1 VNARVFTVG
10 VAEAEGVGGDEAPG
24 ITVARALRADGL
36 PVVARAVV
44 DEEEAA
50 LEAVLGPALDQPGIV
65 VILAPPG
72 GSAGDVVR
80 RVLARLA
87 GVRLVLSERLLRLLE
102 EGHARRGRAL
112 PRRLE
117 RLALLPQGA
126 QIWAASAEADA
137 SAEGVGSAGA
147 SGAAGWSLEVRAA
160 LVVVLPLD
168 APDLGALIEQHL
180 RPAAR
185 ERAGAGGVTLVRV
198 LRTTGLAPAEA
209 EERLAGWLGKEGPVT
224 VSCLVVDGDVWV
236 RLVARAASR
245 GLAEAALAA
254 AETPLR
260 AALGADCYGADAE
273 SLEEAVGALLRARGL
288 AVSTAESCTGGLVA
302 HRLTN
307 VPGSSRYVERGV
319 VVYSNEAK
327 EELLGVPHDLLR
339 AHGAVSAP
347 VAEAMARGVCR
358 VGGTACGIA
367 ITGIAGPDGGSAEKP
382 VGTVFVAVAAPA
394 GVTVRRFRFLGGR
407 SAVKWQSAQAAL
419 DMLRR
424 ALTG

>member
-1 VNARVFTVG
+1 VNARVLTLG
-10 VAEAEGVGGDEAPG
+10 VAEAEAAGGDEAPG
-24 ITVARALRADGL
+24 IAVARALRADGL
-36 PVVARAVV
+36 PVAARAVV
-44 DEEEAA
+44 EEEEAA
-50 LEAVLGPALDQPGIV
+50 LEAVLGPALEQPGIV

-87 GVRLVLSERLLRLLE
+87 SVRLVLSERLLRLLE
-102 EGHARRGRAL
+102 EEHARRGRAL

-126 QIWAASAEADA
+126 QIWAA
-137 SAEGVGSAGA
+137 EGGGSSGA
-147 SGAAGWSLEVRAA
+147 SGGAGWSLEVRGA
-160 LVVVLPLD
+160 LVAVLPLD
-168 APDLGALIEQHL
+168 APDLGVLIEQHL

-254 AETPLR
+254 AEAPLR

-327 EELLGVPHDLLR
+327 EEMLGVPRDLLR

-347 VAEAMARGVCR
+347 VAEAMARGICR

-407 SAVKWQSAQAAL
+407 NAVKWQSAQAAL

-424 ALTG
+424 ALSG

>member
-1 VNARVFTVG
+1 MNARVLTLG
-10 VAEAEGVGGDEAPG
+10 VAEAEAAGGDEAPG
-24 ITVARALRADGL
+24 IAVARALRADGL
-36 PVVARAVV
+36 AVAARAVV
-44 DEEEAA
+44 EEEEAA
-50 LEAVLGPALDQPGIV
+50 LEAVLGPALEQPGIV

-87 GVRLVLSERLLRLLE
+87 SVRLVLSERLLRLLE
-102 EGHARRGRAL
+102 EEHARRGRAL

-126 QIWAASAEADA
+126 QIWAA
-137 SAEGVGSAGA
+137 EGGGSAGA
-147 SGAAGWSLEVRAA
+147 SGGAGWSLEVRGA
-160 LVVVLPLD
+160 LVAVLPLD
-168 APDLGALIEQHL
+168 APDLGVLIEQHL

-198 LRTTGLAPAEA
+198 LRTTDLAPAEA

-254 AETPLR
+254 AEAPLR

-327 EELLGVPHDLLR
+327 EEMLGVPRDLLR

-347 VAEAMARGVCR
+347 VAEAMARGICR

-407 SAVKWQSAQAAL
+407 NAVKWQSAQAAL

-424 ALTG
+424 ALSG